1 MQIRKAASLTICIA
15 HARLIG
21 NVVHVP
27 LTRIVAL
34 LYCPEG
40 LQVAYNEE
48 VAGFPEL

>member
-15 HARLIG
+15 HARLTG
-21 NVVHVP
+21 NVVP
-27 LTRIVAL
+27 CAADANSRIT
-34 LYCPEG
+34 YCPEG